1 MTTIKYKVIMK
12 KFLFMLP
19 ILAVCFA
26 SCEKDKGNNNDEIIQ
41 FNDPNFLETLLNY
54 TYDYGYGTRVIIDS
68 NGDGQISYT
77 EAQLFSG
84 EMALSAEL
92 TEEGYAYQIHN
103 IDEIKYFTSLTCLS
117 CLSHKVEYV
126 DLSANTRLET
136 VEIGYNGLKKLN
148 ISRCAVLKEL
158 ICHENITLDLSNNAA
173 LDYLNCS
180 DCQMT
185 TLDVSRNPALTVLR
199 CNDNQ
204 LTTLDISKNTDLQF
218 LQCRNNPLQTLII
231 SDSQQNASWLDDV
244 KSEYPDIEIIVK

>member
-1 MTTIKYKVIMK
+1 MK
-12 KFLFMLP
+12 KILFMLP
-19 ILAVCFA
+19 ILAVA
-26 SCEKDKGNNNDEIIQ
+26 LVSCNKDNGDELSGDDIIQ

-54 TYDYGYGTRVIIDS
+54 TYDFGYGTRVIIDS

-117 CLSHKVEYV
+117 CLSHNVEYV

-148 ISRCAVLKEL
+148 ISRCTVLKEL

-180 DCQMT
+180 YCQMT
-185 TLDVSRNPALTVLR
+185 TLDVSRNPALTVLL
-199 CNDNQ
+199 CNNNQ

-231 SDSQQNASWLDDV
+231 SDSQQNASWLNDV